1 LSAENLLGIAQ
12 IQFRMYSLEMY
23 GSVPYDKE
31 ANFMALALRT
41 ERTEARLLPEQKK
54 RIEQAASLKGLSI
67 SDFIV
72 QHADEAAIKTI
83 ESHTAWVLGE
93 KDMEFFVQI
102 LLNPPEPSA
111 RMKAA
116 VKRYKERGGE

>member
-1 LSAENLLGIAQ
+1 
-12 IQFRMYSLEMY
+12 
-23 GSVPYDKE
+23 
-31 ANFMALALRT
+31 MAIALRT

-54 RIEQAASLKGLSI
+54 RIEWAARLKGLSL

-72 QHADEAAIKTI
+72 QHADEAAIRTI
-83 ESHTAWVLGE
+83 QSHTSWTLRDRDRDAL
-93 KDMEFFVQI
+93 VQA

-116 VKRYKERGGE
+116 VMRYKERGGE